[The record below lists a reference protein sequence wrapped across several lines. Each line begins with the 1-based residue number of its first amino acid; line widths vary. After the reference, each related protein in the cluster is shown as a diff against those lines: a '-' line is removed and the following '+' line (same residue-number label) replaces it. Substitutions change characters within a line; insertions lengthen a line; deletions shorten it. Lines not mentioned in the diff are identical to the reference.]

1 MPDSKPTAEARN
13 SGAIAEVTALLA
25 DYAACID
32 ADDLEAWPDF
42 FTRDCHYKITTAYN
56 HANGLPVGL
65 IYAHNRAMLEDRV
78 AALRKAN
85 VYEPQRY
92 RHIVSMPRIVGG
104 SIAGGGIAGGEGDE
118 IGAETGFLVVR
129 TMHDGAQDLFA
140 SGLYLDRI
148 DLSGSRPR
156 FAEKIVVLDSD
167 RVDTLLAIPL

>member
-1 MPDSKPTAEARN
+1 MPESKPTAGARN
-13 SGAIAEVTALLA
+13 NGAIAEVTALLA

-42 FTRDCHYKITTAYN
+42 FTADCHYKITTAYN
-56 HANGLPVGL
+56 HARGLPVGL

-78 AALRKAN
+78 VALRKAN

-92 RHIVSMPRIVGG
+92 RHIVSTPRIT
-104 SIAGGGIAGGEGDE
+104 GGGVTAADGGTIE
-118 IGAETGFLVVR
+118 AETGFLVVR
-129 TMHDGAQDLFA
+129 TMHDGTQDLFA

-148 DLSGSRPR
+148 DLSGNRPR

-167 RVDTLLAIPL
+167 KVDTLLAIPL